1 MPATAC
7 INNVT
12 VVDVVAGTP
21 HSAHTVLL
29 GGEKICAVEPANSSN
44 LDGLEAAETVDGTGL
59 FLCPGLIDSHVHFF
73 LDSGSDPRST
83 YLEASDKRRME
94 WARGNARKAIEA
106 GITTMRDT
114 GAPAPLMF
122 SFKEEVDR
130 ETAIGPH
137 IIACGYALM
146 RPKGHCH
153 FFGGEVADIE
163 QLRERLEWLLELGAG
178 FVKLMASGGGLTPG
192 TVPHEADLA
201 LELMREAADF
211 ARANGLTTTAHCHA
225 TESIERA
232 ITAGLPMIEH
242 ATFVEPPGV
251 YRYDETIARRI
262 KEAGIAVG
270 PTVFSALQTAQRFRQ
285 QGASHNPSD
294 LAAVERLEARLVNTG
309 YFYQLGIDM
318 MAGTDCGCTNTP
330 FDSMVDELLTYEK
343 AGIPVPEVVA
353 MATCGNARLLRMGE
367 VGEVREGHRADLIML
382 AANPLESL
390 DALREPL
397 RVFKAGK
404 LVYEKPA
411 IEAVR

>member
-1 MPATAC
+1 MNATTC
-7 INNVT
+7 VNNVT
-12 VVDVVAGTP
+12 VVDVATGSLLSD
-21 HSAHTVLL
+21 HSVLL
-29 GGEKICAVEPANSSN
+29 KGEQIAAVEPINGSSF
-44 LDGLEAAETVDGTGL
+44 DGLEASETVDGTGL

-73 LDSGSDPRST
+73 LDAGSDPRST
-83 YLEASDKRRME
+83 YLEASDKKRME

-122 SFKEEVDR
+122 SFMAEIDR
-130 ETAIGPH
+130 GEAMGPH

-153 FFGGEVADIE
+153 FFGGEVADLE
-163 QLRERLEWLLELGAG
+163 QLRERLDWLLDRGAG

-201 LELMREAADF
+201 FDLMREAAAF
-211 ARANGLTTTAHCHA
+211 AEANGLTTTAHCHA

-232 ITAGLPMIEH
+232 IAAGLPMIEH

-251 YRYDETIARRI
+251 YRYNEEIAQRI
-262 KEAGIAVG
+262 KDAGIAVG
-270 PTVFSALQTAQRFRQ
+270 PTVYGALQTAQRFRES
-285 QGASHNPSD
+285 GASHNPSD
-294 LAAVERLEARLVNTG
+294 LAAVKRLEGRLVNTG
-309 YFYQLGIDM
+309 HFHKLGIDM
-318 MAGTDCGCTNTP
+318 MAGTDCGCTDTP
-330 FDSMVDELLTYEK
+330 FDSLVEELLTYEK

-353 MATCGNARLLRMGE
+353 MATCGNARLLRLGE
-367 VGEVREGHRADLIML
+367 VGQVKEGHRADLIML

-390 DALREPL
+390 DALRDPL

-404 LVYEKPA
+404 LVYDKPA
-411 IEAVR
+411 VTAAH